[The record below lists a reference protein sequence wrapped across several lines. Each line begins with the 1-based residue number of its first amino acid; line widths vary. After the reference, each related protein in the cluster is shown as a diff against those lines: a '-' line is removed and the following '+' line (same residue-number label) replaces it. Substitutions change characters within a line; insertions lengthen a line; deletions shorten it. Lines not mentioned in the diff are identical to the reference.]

1 MNLVAHKL
9 LSASPIAV
17 AALLLLAR
25 TLCEHLAL
33 PAPAVE
39 QILAATKVSRSA
51 AYELVDA
58 LAALVPTIARP
69 RGRPPKPAVVA
80 PADDVAALMHD
91 VIAFLAEHPGCAH
104 AGARQ
109 SYSDLYRHFVIEQRD
124 LHEQLNVETF
134 ARAVHVPLGT
144 LKDWLRSPTPPVEE
158 RTPVVVD
165 KVTEVQMAH
174 IQTVLTAFAGWA
186 GTFIA
191 FCEHVRRDLRVPFG
205 RALIAHILDA
215 HGARHAHKRG
225 RRTSDELAVRGAFRT
240 FFAGA
245 QWVGDGM
252 RVPVVVNGEQF
263 TFNFELNVDAHTGAF
278 VGASVRDE
286 EDSAAVVEALKDGIA
301 TTGALP
307 LAELLDNKPSNHTLD
322 VEAAL
327 GDAIK
332 IRATPE
338 RPQNKAHVE
347 GAFGLFSQ
355 VMPAL
360 VLDTH
365 AGAHDVAR
373 ALVVLAVTLWG
384 RTTNHRPRAARGGR
398 SRVDLYADAPSA
410 EQVDAAL
417 VALREI
423 AERQERARRTLE
435 ARRRPEVL
443 VLLDE
448 HFVRLGLIDPKRHIR
463 LAIAGYPMDAIVDGI
478 AIFDSKRGAST
489 LPDGADARYLLGIV
503 KNIAAKVEG
512 EHLARTMLELRLAA
526 RDRML
531 TGLVAA
537 RDATCAQPDI
547 KRVCAQCV
555 DRALETQSPLDRA
568 FWLSALTDVLLAL
581 HDIEQRHARFLAAA
595 RRIYATFAV
604 SPRERQDA
612 VRVVVDRLVP
622 LA

>member
-1 MNLVAHKL
+1 MNLVAQKL
-9 LSASPIAV
+9 LSASPLAV

-25 TLCEHLAL
+25 TLCEHLSL

-39 QILAATKVSRSA
+39 QILAATKASRSA

-80 PADDVAALMHD
+80 PADDVAALMHE

-109 SYSDLYRHFVIEQRD
+109 SYSDLYRHFVVEQRD
-124 LHEQLNVETF
+124 LHEQLSVETF
-134 ARAVHVPLGT
+134 AAAVHVPLGT
-144 LKDWLRSPTPPVEE
+144 LKDWLRSPTPHVEE
-158 RTPVVVD
+158 RAPVVVD
-165 KVTEVQMAH
+165 EATEVQMAH

-186 GTFIA
+186 GTFIG

-215 HGARHAHKRG
+215 HGARHAQKRG
-225 RRTSDELAVRGAFRT
+225 RRTSDELAMRGAFRT

-252 RVPVVVNGEQF
+252 QVPVVVNGEQF
-263 TFNFELNVDAHTGAF
+263 TFNFELNVDAHTGAL

-286 EDSAAVVEALKDGIA
+286 EDSAAVVEALKDGVA

-307 LAELLDNKPSNHTLD
+307 LAELLDNKPSNHTPD
-322 VEAAL
+322 VDAAL

-338 RPQNKAHVE
+338 RPQNKGHVE

-365 AGAHDVAR
+365 AGDHDVAR

-398 SRVDLYADAPSA
+398 SRVDLYGDAPSV
-410 EQVDAAL
+410 EQVGGAL
-417 VALREI
+417 LALREI

-443 VLLDE
+443 ALLDE
-448 HFVRLGLIDPKRHIR
+448 HFARLGLIDPERHIR
-463 LAIAGYPMDAIVDGI
+463 LAIAGYSMGAIVDGI
-478 AIFDSKRGAST
+478 AIFESKRSAGT
-489 LPDGADARYLLGIV
+489 LPDSADARYLLGIV
-503 KNIAAKVEG
+503 KNVAAKTEG

-526 RDRML
+526 RDRTL
-531 TGLVAA
+531 AGLVAA
-537 RDATCAQPDI
+537 RDVACAQPDV
-547 KRVCAQCV
+547 KRVCAHCV

-568 FWLSALTDVLLAL
+568 FWLAALTDVLLAL

-595 RRIYATFAV
+595 RRIYATSAV
-604 SPRERQDA
+604 YPRERQDA
-612 VRVVVDRLVP
+612 MRVVVDRLVP